1 MSLNI
6 KEIMD
11 RYYIIVDSMIG
22 LAEEAENYHSANLQ
36 QLQSEIVFLMAN
48 KLIAAIDILKIR

>member
-22 LAEEAENYHSANLQ
+22 LAEEAENYHSENLQ